1 MDTKS
6 RLEIA
11 KFGIYIFLPISVMY
25 IVGRPE
31 MHRYMKEHHMQ
42 RIPRQLYETRN
53 LPNGI
58 DDCIDNNKKVDI

>member
-1 MDTKS
+1 MDAKS
-6 RLEIA
+6 CLEIA
-11 KFGIYIFLPISVMY
+11 KFGIYIFVPITVMY

-53 LPNGI
+53 LSNDI
-58 DDCIDNNKKVDI
+58 DDCIENDKK